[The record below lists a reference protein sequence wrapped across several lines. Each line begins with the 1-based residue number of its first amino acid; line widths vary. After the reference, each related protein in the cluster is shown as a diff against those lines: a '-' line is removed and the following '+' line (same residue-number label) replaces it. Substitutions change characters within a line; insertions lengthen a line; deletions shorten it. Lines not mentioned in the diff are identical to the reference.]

1 MKCIGLLGGM
11 SWESSAY
18 YYRLLNEQVKE
29 QLGGLHSANCL
40 MYSVDFHLIEQMQ
53 IEGRWAEAGLYLV
66 ECAKK
71 LEHGGARAILLCTN
85 TMHKVFDIIQN
96 EVGVPLIHIA
106 DATAE
111 NITQKR
117 IRKVGLLGT
126 IFTMEQEFYRGRIE
140 QKGIEVIVPNVDQR
154 KEINRIIYQE
164 LCLGIVSS
172 SSRQC
177 YQEAIS
183 ELKARGAQGVIL
195 GCTEIGLL
203 INQEHCDIPIFDTT
217 AIHAQAGVTW
227 LLTDS

>member
-85 TMHKVFDIIQN
+85 TMHKVFDIIQK

-111 NITQKR
+111 KITQKR
-117 IRKVGLLGT
+117 IRKIGLLGT

-154 KEINRIIYQE
+154 QEINRIIYQE

-227 LLTDS
+227 LLADS